1 MSSCNIITNSTK
13 LLRDNNLIDEKNNV
27 VGPIGKTLQVFN
39 EINQSVYNNK
49 GVLYTQDSLGKKV
62 VEPFVNTFTVKTP
75 LHTRTKVF
83 FNEKY
88 LNDSNLE
95 KDLLPSNPI
104 TFQNF
109 EDEVLWEEIR
119 GDRDNSVDMSDFTG
133 DINDIDDSE
142 DIGLNSPFDAEG
154 YLIED
159 NPQSFSD
166 WITSRQEVLTK
177 LKTIYDYYYKL
188 DRKDPKL
195 ADITFAIDSIEK
207 QLEDLDL
214 DNPFTILNSSAEE
227 VERLEMLI
235 DDAKNNPNE
244 ALSIFENNDVAKR
257 LYDLNYFF
265 LNVDLE
271 LNSGVVNPV
280 TSFYNDFNDYFG
292 ELDKTKMNL
301 FKAKIGE
308 VTNTYNTVKT
318 NIVKSAFI
326 NNSYVNQHLENGK
339 LSKEDYDLILEKIE
353 NREWEVGAVES
364 RTLGLAS
371 GTGILGQLLYL
382 KKEENTYKEKAF
394 VGNRVSKANTL
405 WNSIKDEKDIEGN
418 FIINN
423 LFQTDKYG
431 VRMNSLISKYSDSFT
446 TMMKAAYAEK
456 RAFMAEKTS
465 ANYKYWMQSEKD
477 SFDRI
482 DIRKIPEIYSKYST
496 HPRYSKYFEGITSED
511 SADYQKKLKERLGP
525 IMYDVEIRK
534 AKELLDDYMHTVKTM
549 PFTIRQQTAKNPFA
563 FLQHFYSEDYDKI
576 SSSEGL
582 FLEPSYTRF
591 IPKMNTEVFYNRDFK
606 TIESH
611 KGLSEYYKEIH
622 DLTTDYCNPTFQS
635 EGINTGLLDLQTFE
649 DALERESYKN
659 LTLFGKVGTNLKA
672 MLADKTSKYSDSSLA
687 VMRDR
692 LADPK
697 HNRKKLVVSYNNDIK
712 GKVNGLKQ
720 MIIKHDI
727 NQLFELAEK
736 VLPNPPARST
746 MHLYEKTTRQGVKVK
761 TPLFYELADSIARA
775 SFKDVVSTNIQESV
789 HKSAYLAADIRARR
803 SVTGTLE
810 GFKDVA
816 RIANITNGDAT
827 EMVKSTQAYKSLRMW
842 GQSNVYGEKFA
853 GNMENRDN
861 NPLTKIATLKI
872 PGLKT
877 HSVSDKLYMKE
888 LMKQLKL
895 SPTGGIQEAFIING
909 SSYEKVN
916 NTFTKDG
923 KNISLEEFSKAFK
936 EYLTKNIGTE
946 VTVGSLFLGYM
957 DNIRAVQLGL
967 SPRAGI
973 KNRIAGMGQTLAVA
987 ASGRFGFNLNQYHS
1001 ARKFLR
1007 GINTRQ
1013 YISKLGWGKNTTNP
1027 KYVQIQ
1033 TLEQLISN
1041 LEIQQN
1047 RADEL
1052 ALESKF
1058 SNSSSSSKIENVK
1071 NFFMDFAMNNPEK
1084 HNQWEIA
1091 VSIMMNT
1098 DIKDINGNT
1107 HKLFDSKKQE
1117 FTAYEPGTLTLK
1129 PEFRTPENEAM
1140 WENFQVYQ
1148 LEDSKKSDSIAM
1160 VTRIKA
1166 VVEKT
1171 QGNYNSDDIIQLQN
1185 TVHGKLLTMYTRYM
1199 YENTNMQFGEHL
1211 VDLRLGEVNVKGRK
1225 IPLFEH
1231 TPTALVYLTSN
1242 FSLPLFAGATAFMM
1256 LNPWV
1261 AGVLS
1266 IGALAGAGY
1275 FAMYKKFN
1283 LQSALAKK
1291 EWLLAKD
1298 FALETL
1304 LLMGKTPINT
1314 FSYGTVNSKNIDEKL
1329 EKLKSKNYDGLLTEQ
1344 DRRLISENAQE
1355 VATKFM
1361 NYTTYTLLALLAKF
1375 MYTTLLGDD
1384 DDDNPAQKKIK
1395 DLVNIENV
1403 INGLLNDRNQ
1413 VMSDINRYLDPTQF
1427 YNDATAFAFLR
1438 TLAREGATIRKLTN
1452 GSYEGKTDQ
1461 MIEDVSKLS
1470 FIPITGN
1477 IPNNAKRAVVGMF
1490 NKDRGV
1496 FLDNRVYEGKD
1507 AIDKFI
1513 STETKKGE
1521 DYYKAKIELERDNLR
1536 VKARKYFKNKV
1547 EEENPNFSTDKRDE
1561 EVSKRVRKFL
1571 KETNKSKKMTYQ
1583 EIWES
1588 NILEKKE
1595 QELEK
1600 LRESE

>member
-1 MSSCNIITNSTK
+1 MSNCNIITNSTK

-27 VGPIGKTLQVFN
+27 VGPIGKTLQIFN

-49 GVLYTQDSLGKKV
+49 GVLYTQDSLGKKI

-75 LHTRTKVF
+75 LHTKTKVF

-88 LNDSNLE
+88 LTDSNLE
-95 KDLLPSNPI
+95 RDLLPSNPI

-109 EDEVLWEEIR
+109 EDELLWEEIR

-133 DINDIDDSE
+133 DINNIDDTE
-142 DIGLNSPFDAEG
+142 DIGLNSTFSTDG

-159 NPQSFSD
+159 TPKSFSD
-166 WITSRQEVLTK
+166 WVTSRQEVLTK
-177 LKTIYDYYYKL
+177 LKNIYDYYYKL

-195 ADITFAIDSIEK
+195 QDVTFAIDSIEK

-235 DDAKNNPNE
+235 DDAKNNPGE
-244 ALSIFENNDVAKR
+244 ALSIFENNDIAKR

-265 LNVDLE
+265 LNKDLE
-271 LNSGVVNPV
+271 INSDAINP
-280 TSFYNDFNDYFG
+280 TTDFYREFNDYFG
-292 ELDKTKMNL
+292 ELDKTKMDL

-308 VTNTYNTVKT
+308 ITNSYNTVKR
-318 NIVKSAFI
+318 NIVKSAFV
-326 NNSYVNQHLENGK
+326 NNSYVNQHLESGK
-339 LSKEDYDLILEKIE
+339 LSMEDYNSILEKIE
-353 NREWEVGAVES
+353 NMEWEVGAIES
-364 RTLGLAS
+364 KVLGLAS

-382 KKEENTYKEKAF
+382 KKEENTFKEKAF
-394 VGNRVSKANTL
+394 VGNKVSKSNAL
-405 WNSIKDEKDIEGN
+405 WNNIKDEKDIEGN

-446 TMMKAAYAEK
+446 TMMKSVYAEK
-456 RAFMAEKTS
+456 RAFMAIKNS
-465 ANYKYWMQSEKD
+465 DNYKYWMKAEKD
-477 SFDRI
+477 TFERI

-496 HPRYSKYFEGITSED
+496 HPKYSKYFEGLTSDNSLE
-511 SADYQKKLKERLGP
+511 YERELKKRLGP
-525 IMYDVEIRK
+525 IMYEIEIRK

-563 FLQHFYSEDYDKI
+563 FLQHFYSDNYYKI
-576 SSSEGL
+576 SESEGL

-591 IPKMNTEVFYNRDFK
+591 IPKMDVEVFYNNDFK
-606 TIESH
+606 AIENH
-611 KGLSEYYKEIH
+611 KGLGEYYKEVH
-622 DLTTDYCNPTFQS
+622 DITTDYCNPTFQS

-672 MLADKTSKYSDSSLA
+672 MMADKTNKYSDSSLA
-687 VMRDR
+687 VMRER
-692 LADPK
+692 LANPK
-697 HNRKKLVVSYNNDIK
+697 HDRKKLVVSYNNDIK
-712 GKVNGLKQ
+712 GKISGLKQ
-720 MIIKHDI
+720 ILSKHTIDEI
-727 NQLFELAEK
+727 FNLAEK
-736 VLPNPPARST
+736 VLPNPPSRST
-746 MHLYEKTTRQGVKVK
+746 MHLYEKTTKQGVKVK

-775 SFKDVVSTNIQESV
+775 SFKDITSTNIQESV

-803 SVTGTLE
+803 SVTGMLE
-810 GFKDVA
+810 GFKDVS
-816 RIANITNGDAT
+816 RIANITNGEAT
-827 EMVKSTQAYKSLRMW
+827 TMKKSTQAYKSLRMW

-853 GNMENRDN
+853 GNMENMGDSIS
-861 NPLTKIATLKI
+861 TKISTTKI

-877 HSVSDKLYMKE
+877 YSVSDKLYIKE
-888 LMKQLKL
+888 IMKQLKI
-895 SPTGGIQEAFIING
+895 SPTGGMVENFTING
-909 SSYEKVN
+909 SNYQKLN
-916 NTFTKDG
+916 NSFTKDE
-923 KNISLEEFSKAFK
+923 KTISLEEFSKAYK

-957 DNIRAVQLGL
+957 DNVRAIQLGL

-1091 VSIMMNT
+1091 ICIMMNT
-1098 DIKDINGNT
+1098 DIRDINGNT

-1375 MYTTLLGDD
+1375 MYTAMLGDD
-1384 DDDNPAQKKIK
+1384 DDDNAVQKKIK

-1427 YNDATAFAFLR
+1427 YNDATAFAFFR
-1438 TLAREGATIRKLTN
+1438 TLAREGATIRKIID

-1461 MIEDVSKLS
+1461 MLEDVSKLS

-1477 IPNNAKRAVVGMF
+1477 IPNNAKRAVIGMF
-1490 NKDRGV
+1490 YKDRGI

-1521 DYYKAKIELERDNLR
+1521 DYYKAKLESDRDNLR
-1536 VKARKYFKNKV
+1536 IKARKYFKNKV
-1547 EEENPNFSTDKRDE
+1547 EEEKPNYSTNERDE

-1571 KETNKSKKMTYQ
+1571 KETYKPKNITYQ

-1600 LRESE
+1600 LKESE